1 MLDCLSLP
9 HYLKYRICCT
19 PHSREHVH
27 LLVFSPLPFST
38 LFVLFFD
45 RHFLQFQLIFELFH
59 CWFPSSVSSVLSFC
73 CLDGGSPGLITY
85 IIFCLLQPPLRP
97 SAHPLWDLSQL
108 YLPKL
113 LSFLL
118 SCFKIWSPFSF
129 LNVSFHNSSSFFSI
143 KKMSYCNII
152 SFWGF
157 LGYVSTEISSLCIF
171 FYLYTVSSVWV
182 SLSILNLFSGHL
194 VIFSCLFL
202 FRVVETKGLF

>member
-1 MLDCLSLP
+1 MNHALASNMLDCLSLP

-85 IIFCLLQPPLRP
+85 VIFCLLQPPLRP

-129 LNVSFHNSSSFFSI
+129 LNVSFHNSSSFF
-143 KKMSYCNII
+143 
-152 SFWGF
+152 FQ
-157 LGYVSTEISSLCIF
+157 
-171 FYLYTVSSVWV
+171 
-182 SLSILNLFSGHL
+182 
-194 VIFSCLFL
+194 
-202 FRVVETKGLF
+202 